1 MRKKL
6 LAMCVFSFV
15 VFFFTAM
22 EANAQSDQDVRHL
35 LKRLEDNADKFRSSL
50 DHALDHS
57 SLNGSRTED
66 EINSYVHSFEKATD
80 RLKHD
85 YEHHG
90 TDPDNSREVIVRAR
104 RIECMMRQYDL
115 GLRAKG
121 DWQVVRNDLDAWER
135 FYGFAGAGAL
145 SNQYHARQVA
155 WRSNLPCDSPS
166 THLSSNRS
174 ASSHTSGSQ
183 VHHTARRV
191 QSTHVRTKPA
201 CNCPSS
207 SGKGH

>member
-6 LAMCVFSFV
+6 IVLGVFGF
-15 VFFFTAM
+15 VFFFTAI
-22 EANAQSDQDVRHL
+22 EANAQSDQDIRHL
-35 LKRLEDNADKFRSSL
+35 LKRLEDNSDRFRSSL

-85 YEHHG
+85 YEKHG
-90 TDPDNSREVIVRAR
+90 SDPDNAREVILRAR
-104 RIECMMRQYDL
+104 KIDCMMRQYDL
-115 GLRAKG
+115 GLRANA
-121 DWQVVRNDLDAWER
+121 DWQVVRNDLDGLER

-145 SNQYHARQVA
+145 HNQYPAHRVA
-155 WRSNLPCDSPS
+155 WRSNLPCDSS
-166 THLSSNRS
+166 ASHL
-174 ASSHTSGSQ
+174 SSHTSGSHVQ
-183 VHHTARRV
+183 KTARTV
-191 QSTHVRTKPA
+191 HSTHVRASKPS

-207 SGKGH
+207 SG

>member
-1 MRKKL
+1 MRKTML
-6 LAMCVFSFV
+6 VVMAVLGFV
-15 VFFFTAM
+15 CFTSI

-35 LKRLEDNADKFRSSL
+35 LKRLEDNADRFRSSL

-66 EINSYVHSFEKATD
+66 EINAYVHDFEKATD

-90 TDPDNSREVIVRAR
+90 SDPDNSREVILRAR
-104 RIECMMRQYDL
+104 KIDCMMRQYDL

-135 FYGFAGAGAL
+135 FYRFAGAGAL
-145 SNQYHARQVA
+145 SNQYRGGQVA
-155 WRSNLPCDSPS
+155 WRSNLPCDSS
-166 THLSSNRS
+166 ATH
-174 ASSHTSGSQ
+174 SHASGSHVQ
-183 VHHTARRV
+183 KTARRV
-191 QSTHVRTKPA
+191 QSTRVRASKPS
-201 CNCPSS
+201 CNCPTS

>member
-1 MRKKL
+1 ML
-6 LAMCVFSFV
+6 VAMAVLGFI
-15 VFFFTAM
+15 FFTSIA
-22 EANAQSDQDVRHL
+22 ANAQSDEEIRHL
-35 LKRLEDNADKFRSSL
+35 LKRLEDNADRFRSSL

-66 EINSYVHSFEKATD
+66 EINAYVHEFERATD

-90 TDPDNSREVIVRAR
+90 SDPDNAREVILRAR

-145 SNQYHARQVA
+145 STQYRARQVA
-155 WRSNLPCDSPS
+155 WRSNLPCDSSS
-166 THLSSNRS
+166 THLSAHS
-174 ASSHTSGSQ
+174 SGSS
-183 VHHTARRV
+183 VHKTVRRV
-191 QSTHVRTKPA
+191 QSTRVRTSKPS
-201 CNCPSS
+201 CNCPTS
-207 SGKGH
+207 SGKGR

>member
-1 MRKKL
+1 MIKKML
-6 LAMCVFSFV
+6 IVTAALCCVC
-15 VFFFTAM
+15 FTSVA
-22 EANAQSDQDVRHL
+22 AYAQSDQDVRHL
-35 LKRLEDNADKFRSSL
+35 LKRLEDNADRFRSSL

-85 YEHHG
+85 YEKHG
-90 TDPDNSREVIVRAR
+90 SDPDNAREVLLRGR
-104 RIECMMRQYDL
+104 YIECFMRNHDL
-115 GLRAKG
+115 GIKAKG

-145 SNQYHARQVA
+145 HNQYPAHRVA
-155 WRSNLPCDSPS
+155 WRSNLPCDPA
-166 THLSSNRS
+166 TNHV
-174 ASSHTSGSQ
+174 ASSRSGA
-183 VHHTARRV
+183 HRTARAV
-191 QSTHVRTKPA
+191 HSTRARASKPA

-207 SGKGH
+207 SGRGR

>member
-1 MRKKL
+1 MRKML
-6 LAMCVFSFV
+6 V
-15 VFFFTAM
+15 VIGVLGFILFFTSIEAM
-22 EANAQSDQDVRHL
+22 AQSDQDVRHL

-85 YEHHG
+85 YEKHG
-90 TDPDNSREVIVRAR
+90 TDSDNAREVLLRGR
-104 RIECMMRQYDL
+104 YIECFMRNHDL
-115 GLRAKG
+115 GIQAKG
-121 DWQVVRNDLDAWER
+121 DWHVVRNDLDAWER

-145 SNQYHARQVA
+145 HNQYPANRVA
-155 WRSNLPCDSPS
+155 WRSNLPCEPAPNRV
-166 THLSSNRS
+166 SSSRTSVHRS
-174 ASSHTSGSQ
+174 ARTVRSTRARTS
-183 VHHTARRV
+183 
-191 QSTHVRTKPA
+191 KPS

>member
-6 LAMCVFSFV
+6 LAMGVFSFV
-15 VFFFTAM
+15 FLFTAL
-22 EANAQSDQDVRHL
+22 EANAQSDQNVRHL
-35 LKRLEDNADKFRSSL
+35 LKRLEDSSDRFRSSL

-85 YEHHG
+85 YEKHG
-90 TDPDNSREVIVRAR
+90 SDPDNAREVLLRGR
-104 RIECMMRQYDL
+104 YIECFMRQHDL
-115 GLRAKG
+115 GVRAKG
-121 DWQVVRNDLDAWER
+121 DWNVVRNDLDAWER

-145 SNQYHARQVA
+145 HNQYPANRVA
-155 WRSNLPCDSPS
+155 WRSNLPCD
-166 THLSSNRS
+166 TAANHVN
-174 ASSHTSGSQ
+174 TSRTG
-183 VHHTARRV
+183 VHRTARTAHSTRV
-191 QSTHVRTKPA
+191 RSSKPA

-207 SGKGH
+207 SGRGR